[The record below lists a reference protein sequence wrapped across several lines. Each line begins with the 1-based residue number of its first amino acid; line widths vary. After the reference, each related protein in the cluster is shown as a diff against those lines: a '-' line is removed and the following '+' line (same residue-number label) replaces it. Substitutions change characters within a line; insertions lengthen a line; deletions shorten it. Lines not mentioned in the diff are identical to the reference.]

1 MSSLNNEYQD
11 RINFV
16 LLLTGFLT
24 LCGVLLAG
32 VLHWQWLSWQ
42 MLQWQ
47 GQLHKEMAVLLRAA
61 LAPNLETKIILL
73 GLCFLYGV
81 FHAVGPGHGKAVLS
95 TYLATHNSQ
104 LKRAMWISLGA
115 ALMQALVAIG
125 LMTIVAALFGWTQI
139 RAQQFGMQLDHVSF
153 WLVALLGGYLSL
165 RSIHRLVQLWRHRP
179 AATKIKIQR
188 IQPIY
193 SKFMVGTRNNL
204 PTTHAHVHTDA
215 CGCGHAHTPDIDQ
228 LNKAQDWRGQLAIML
243 TMGIRPCTGALLI
256 LVLAKSIGLFLLGMA
271 AVLLMALGTASTV
284 CLLAWFS
291 HSMRHLAIRLI
302 SHRSSSLWLPYGLE
316 ILSLLGGMLL
326 IVMGYGMA
334 QLVTTQVSPFFMP
347 RG

>member
-1 MSSLNNEYQD
+1 MPPINNEYQD
-11 RINFV
+11 RINFT

-24 LCGVLLAG
+24 LCGILLAG

-42 MLQWQ
+42 ILQWQ
-47 GQLHKEMAVLLRAA
+47 GLLHKEMAVLLRAA
-61 LAPNLETKIILL
+61 LSPNLETKIILL

-115 ALMQALVAIG
+115 ALMQALVAIL
-125 LMTIVAALFGWTQI
+125 LMTIVAAIFGWTQI
-139 RAQQFGMQLDHVSF
+139 RAQQFGMQLDQFSF

-165 RSIHRLVQLWRHRP
+165 RAAYRVYLLWRNS
-179 AATKIKIQR
+179 AQSSKINIQR
-188 IQPIY
+188 VQPMTA
-193 SKFMVGTRNNL
+193 KAAVGIRDTPNSSSS
-204 PTTHAHVHTDA
+204 HVHSET
-215 CGCGHAHTPDIDQ
+215 CGCGHAHTPDIAQ

-256 LVLAKSIGLFLLGMA
+256 LVLAKSIGLFMLGIA
-271 AVLLMALGTASTV
+271 AVLLMALGTAGTV

-291 HSMRHLAIRLI
+291 HSMRHLAIRLL
-302 SHRSSSLWLPYGLE
+302 SHRSSGLWLPYGLE
-316 ILSLLGGMLL
+316 IISLLGGILL

-334 QLVTTQVSPFFMP
+334 QIVTTQVSPFFMP
-347 RG
+347 H

>member
-1 MSSLNNEYQD
+1 MSSLNNEYQH
-11 RINFV
+11 RINFI

-61 LAPNLETKIILL
+61 LAPDPETKIILL

-115 ALMQALVAIG
+115 ALMQALVAIL
-125 LMTIVAALFGWTQI
+125 LMTIVATIFGWTQI

-153 WLVALLGGYLSL
+153 WLVAVLGGYLSL
-165 RSIHRLVQLWRHRP
+165 RAAYRLYLFWQNRSTVHD
-179 AATKIKIQR
+179 IKIQR
-188 IQPIY
+188 IQPLNNKIT
-193 SKFMVGTRNNL
+193 VGIRN
-204 PTTHAHVHTDA
+204 PDPSSHSHVHTDT
-215 CGCGHAHTPDIDQ
+215 CGCGHAHTPDIAQ
-228 LNKAQDWRGQLAIML
+228 LNKAQDWRGQLAIMF

-256 LVLAKSIGLFLLGMA
+256 LVLAKSIGIFMLGIA
-271 AVLLMALGTASTV
+271 AVLLMALGTAGTV

-291 HSMRHLAIRLI
+291 HSMRHLAIRLL
-302 SHRSSSLWLPYGLE
+302 SHRSSGLWLPYGLE
-316 ILSLLGGMLL
+316 ILSLLGGILL

-334 QLVTTQVSPFFMP
+334 QIVTTQVSPFFMP
-347 RG
+347 H

>member
-1 MSSLNNEYQD
+1 MPPINDEYQD
-11 RINFV
+11 RINFI

-24 LCGVLLAG
+24 LCGILLAG

-42 MLQWQ
+42 MMQWQ

-61 LAPNLETKIILL
+61 LSPNLETKIILL

-115 ALMQALVAIG
+115 ALMQALVAIL

-139 RAQQFGMQLDHVSF
+139 RAQQFGMQLDHLSF
-153 WLVALLGGYLSL
+153 WLVALLGVYLSL
-165 RSIHRLVQLWRHRP
+165 RATYRLYRFWRNRTP
-179 AATKIKIQR
+179 PRAMKIQR
-188 IQPIY
+188 LQPMQ
-193 SKFMVGTRNNL
+193 SKPIVGVRNTSQPSN
-204 PTTHAHVHTDA
+204 VHTDT
-215 CGCGHAHTPDIDQ
+215 CGCSHAHTPDIEQ
-228 LNKAQDWRGQLAIML
+228 LNQAQDWHSQLAIMF
-243 TMGIRPCTGALLI
+243 TMGIRPCIGALLI
-256 LVLAKSIGLFLLGMA
+256 LVLAKSIGLFVLGIA
-271 AVLLMALGTASTV
+271 AVLLMALGTAGTV

-291 HSMRHLAIRLI
+291 HSMRHLAVRLL
-302 SHRSSSLWLPYGLE
+302 SHRSSGLWLPYGLE
-316 ILSLLGGMLL
+316 LLSLLGGIFL

-334 QLVTTQVSPFFMP
+334 QIVTTQISPFFMP
-347 RG
+347 H